1 MITPQIILD
10 ENEEAFAL
18 RGSLLNQHTE
28 EKNEFIRQSANF
40 SNAQKYFVKTPNG

>member
-28 EKNEFIRQSANF
+28 ETNEFIRQSANF
-40 SNAQKYFVKTPNG
+40 SNAHKYFVKTPNG